1 MDDAA
6 PPRNR
11 LAGEPS
17 PYLRQHATNPV
28 RWYPWGAESFARAQA
43 EGKPVLLSIGYSA
56 CHWCHVMERET
67 FADPEVGAFLD
78 QHFIAI
84 KVDREERPDVDA
96 VYMAAVQALTG
107 SGGWPLTVFLTPQGE
122 PFFGGT
128 YFPPE
133 RRWGRPS
140 FREVAEGVVRAWR
153 EQRSHLEAGARE
165 LTRRLAVLEGTPSPA
180 ATDVGSA
187 VEAALAQL
195 AASFDRE
202 FGGFGSAPK
211 FPSPSRLFFLLD
223 LAPGHRTA
231 REMLATT
238 LDGMAA
244 GGMYDWVGGGFHR
257 YSVDRGWLV
266 PHFEKMLYDNAL
278 LARLYA
284 QAGLHLDNPRWVEV
298 ACETA
303 DYLLREMQGPEG
315 GFFSS
320 TDADSEGEEGLFFT
334 WTPAEVREV
343 LPAAAAESIVA
354 LCALNGP
361 PNFEGG
367 RSVLRPRGGVAGDEP
382 QLRAARQQLL
392 AARSR
397 RVPPALDDKR
407 LAGWNG
413 MAMWSLAFLG
423 RALDV
428 PRYLE
433 AAQRAAAFVE
443 AHLIGADGRIA
454 RSWREGVHS
463 GAETL
468 EDVAWLSAGFVEL
481 YETTGRSSY
490 LEVAARLLRHR
501 LPHYLD
507 AAGGVFSTPDDGEA
521 LCLRPRELVDGATP
535 APAGVLAATLARLAS
550 LTDSTEFRTLASR
563 LVAAVGTLLAQVP
576 EACSSLLAAA
586 RVLERPPVTVAVLG
600 EWSWPA
606 TAALHRAALCSRP
619 PGAVVAVAAHPHEAG
634 LAAPLFQGKS
644 AAAEGVALA
653 FVCRGGSCLAP
664 VAEGAILKEVLREP

>member
-1 MDDAA
+1 MDTPL
-6 PPRNR
+6 PPRNG

-17 PYLRQHATNPV
+17 PYLRQHAGNPV
-28 RWYPWGAESFARAQA
+28 RWYPWGAEAFARAQA
-43 EGKPVLLSIGYSA
+43 EGKPVLLSIGYAA

-78 QHFIAI
+78 QHFIAV

-107 SGGWPLTVFLTPQGE
+107 SGGWPLTVFLTPEGK

-140 FREVAEGVVRAWR
+140 FREVAEGVARAWR
-153 EQRSHLEAGARE
+153 ERRSHLEAGARE
-165 LTRRLAVLEGTPSPA
+165 LTRRLAVLEGAPSPA
-180 ATDVGSA
+180 APDVGAA
-187 VEAALAQL
+187 VEASLARFE
-195 AASFDRE
+195 ASFDRE
-202 FGGFGSAPK
+202 FGGFGPAPK
-211 FPSPSRLFFLLD
+211 FPSPSRLFFLLE
-223 LAPGHRTA
+223 LAPSHRRA
-231 REMLATT
+231 EEMLAAT

-244 GGMYDWVGGGFHR
+244 GGMYDWLGGGFHR
-257 YSVDRGWLV
+257 YSVDRAWLV

-284 QAGLHLDNPRWVEV
+284 EAGVRLDNPGWVEV
-298 ACETA
+298 ARETA

-334 WTPAEVREV
+334 WTAREVREV
-343 LPAAAAESIVA
+343 LPAPAAEAVVA
-354 LCALNGP
+354 LCALDGP

-367 RSVLRPRGGVAGDEP
+367 RSVLRPKK
-382 QLRAARQQLL
+382 RATRDDPRLQDARQRLL

-413 MAMWSLAFLG
+413 MAIWSLAYLG
-423 RALDV
+423 RALGA
-428 PRYLE
+428 PRLLA
-433 AAQRAAAFVE
+433 AAQRAAAFAEVH
-443 AHLIGADGRIA
+443 AIGADGRVA
-454 RSWREGVHS
+454 RAWREGVTF

-468 EDVAWLSAGFVEL
+468 EDVAWLAAGFVEL
-481 YETTGRSSY
+481 YETTGNPPY
-490 LEVAARLLRHR
+490 LEAAVRLLRRR

-507 AAGGVFSTPDDGEA
+507 ATGGVFSTPDDGEA
-521 LCLRPRELVDGATP
+521 LLLRPREFADGATP
-535 APAGVLAATLARLAS
+535 APAGVLAATLLRLAA
-550 LTDSTEFRTLASR
+550 LTDDAEFHRLATR
-563 LVAAVGTLLAQVP
+563 LVASAGTLLGQVP

-586 RVLERPPVTVAVLG
+586 RALARPPVTIAVLG
-600 EWSWPA
+600 DPSWPS
-606 TAALHRAALCSRP
+606 TAALHRAALRSRP
-619 PGAVVAVAAHPHEAG
+619 AGAVVAVAAGDATAG
-634 LAAPLFQGKS
+634 LAAPLFRGKP
-644 AAAEGVALA
+644 APHPGRALA

-664 VAEGAILKEVLREP
+664 VAEGAILEEVLLES